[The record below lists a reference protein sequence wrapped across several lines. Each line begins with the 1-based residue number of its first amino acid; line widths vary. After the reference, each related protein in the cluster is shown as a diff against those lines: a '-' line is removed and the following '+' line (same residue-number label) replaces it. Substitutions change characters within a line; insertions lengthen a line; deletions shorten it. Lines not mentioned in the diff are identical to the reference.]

1 MMRGGFPFNELFS
14 SLPPPILFLILMT
27 ILVMISSTIF
37 STIPEL
43 ELSSESSLLL
53 VDLLFSVTVCGAESS
68 LIHSI
73 ISPTL
78 ILIGFG

>member
-1 MMRGGFPFNELFS
+1 
-14 SLPPPILFLILMT
+14 
-27 ILVMISSTIF
+27 MISSTIF

-53 VDLLFSVTVCGAESS
+53 EDLLFSVTVCGAESS
-68 LIHSI
+68 LIHSTV
-73 ISPTL
+73 SPTL

>member
-1 MMRGGFPFNELFS
+1 
-14 SLPPPILFLILMT
+14 
-27 ILVMISSTIF
+27 MISSTIF

-53 VDLLFSVTVCGAESS
+53 VDLLFSVTVCGAASS

-73 ISPTL
+73 VSPTL